1 MPSRFYPLAYTL
13 VILSSLAGRS
23 MNVAGVGFSLRGS
36 MLDGVLRS
44 DLRSALRRH
53 LHVPIQYRIEFG
65 PSDVHVSHSEDHR
78 CCVREAVLQGGG
90 SGHEQLC
97 GSQLVLPVRLDGRE
111 VYHGARRVRVI
122 GTSDS
127 QVLFAH
133 VAVLYL
139 RSGLGHRHEESV
151 QILDDDRQ
159 GEVESDLACLLEEET
174 H

>member
-23 MNVAGVGFSLRGS
+23 MNVAGVGFPLRGS

-44 DLRSALRRH
+44 DLRSAVRRH

-65 PSDVHVSHSEDHR
+65 PSDVHVAHSEDHR

-97 GSQLVLPVRLDGRE
+97 GS
-111 VYHGARRVRVI
+111 
-122 GTSDS
+122 
-127 QVLFAH
+127 
-133 VAVLYL
+133 
-139 RSGLGHRHEESV
+139 
-151 QILDDDRQ
+151 
-159 GEVESDLACLLEEET
+159 
-174 H
+174 